1 MAAVH
6 RRIEA
11 RFESAAATL
20 RQLMFDQRIWP
31 ALAAV
36 IALTGSPIWP
46 LQAQVQS
53 APPNEAIEAA
63 RDLLALMSKDLVVQ
77 LAGQVTAQ
85 LWPSIETR
93 LRAYNPKIDAASLA
107 ELRKELER
115 IQFEYMMNIVTEGPA
130 IYARH
135 FTAQELREIIAF
147 YRTPTGSKVLRMT
160 PQLSAEV
167 TAMITSHMPDFY
179 TRTSEAF
186 TKVLRSRG
194 YNL

>member
-1 MAAVH
+1 
-6 RRIEA
+6 
-11 RFESAAATL
+11 
-20 RQLMFDQRIWP
+20 MFHQRIWP
-31 ALAAV
+31 ALVAV
-36 IALTGSPIWP
+36 LTLAGSPTGP

-53 APPNEAIEAA
+53 APASEAVEAA
-63 RDLLALMSKDLVVQ
+63 RDLLALMTKDLVVQ

-107 ELRKELER
+107 ELRQELER
-115 IQFEYMMNIVTEGPA
+115 IQFEYMMNIVTEGPS

-135 FTAQELREIIAF
+135 FTAQELHEIIGF
-147 YRTPTGSKVLRMT
+147 YRTPTGSKVLRMM

-167 TAMITSHMPDFY
+167 AAMITSHMPDFY

-186 TKVLRSRG
+186 AKVLRSRG

>member
-1 MAAVH
+1 
-6 RRIEA
+6 
-11 RFESAAATL
+11 
-20 RQLMFDQRIWP
+20 MFDQRIWP

>member
-1 MAAVH
+1 
-6 RRIEA
+6 
-11 RFESAAATL
+11 
-20 RQLMFDQRIWP
+20 MFDQRIWP

-46 LQAQVQS
+46 SQAQVQS
-53 APPNEAIEAA
+53 APPSEAIEAA
-63 RDLLALMSKDLVVQ
+63 RDLLALMSKDLVAQ

-93 LRAYNPKIDAASLA
+93 LRVYNPKIDAASLA
-107 ELRKELER
+107 ELREELAH

-179 TRTSEAF
+179 SRTSEAF